1 MTGQLMKGK
10 WTILLFG
17 VLQITLCCVSFAHGT
32 ESKAFEKWLEDVRN
46 QAVRQGISKET
57 VESTLSKAKY
67 LPEVMERYRN
77 QPEFK
82 LSLDEY
88 LSRVVPEN
96 RVQLGRKKLA
106 TYRAIL
112 DEVYKRSPVE
122 PQVLVALWGIES
134 DFGQI
139 VGTFPVI
146 DALATLAYASSR
158 VEFYQRELF
167 YALRILDKGHISPD
181 RMKGSW
187 AGAMGQ
193 VQFMPS
199 SFQAF
204 AADYDGDGKADI
216 WDNLGDALYSA
227 ANYLSR
233 SGWVAEQG
241 WGMEVKL
248 PKELNPLPI
257 GNKKPMSEWKS
268 AGLRA
273 TGGSELPETP
283 DLVASLIEPDSKSR
297 RTFLVYPNYQVI
309 LKWNRSDFFALA
321 VGTLADQIAQSQE
334 SKIKK
339 NTGVT
344 SQNQRQVTSDES
356 REGEASNSTTQRDK
370 DAMTQR
376 MTDHE

>member
-1 MTGQLMKGK
+1 
-10 WTILLFG
+10 
-17 VLQITLCCVSFAHGT
+17 
-32 ESKAFEKWLEDVRN
+32 
-46 QAVRQGISKET
+46 
-57 VESTLSKAKY
+57 
-67 LPEVMERYRN
+67 
-77 QPEFK
+77 
-82 LSLDEY
+82 
-88 LSRVVPEN
+88 
-96 RVQLGRKKLA
+96 
-106 TYRAIL
+106 
-112 DEVYKRSPVE
+112 
-122 PQVLVALWGIES
+122 LWGIES

-216 WDNLGDALYSA
+216 WDNPGDALYSA

-248 PKELNPLPI
+248 PKELNPLPT

-283 DLVASLIEPDSKSR
+283 DLAASLIEPDRKSR

-321 VGTLADQIAQSQE
+321 VGTLADQIAQAQG
-334 SKIKK
+334 SKTKQ
-339 NTGVT
+339 NMGDR
-344 SQNQRQVTSDES
+344 SQNR
-356 REGEASNSTTQRDK
+356 
-370 DAMTQR
+370 
-376 MTDHE
+376 